1 MNPLPPPCP
10 RSLRWGAE
18 LQFLVDCR
26 VGLSGQA
33 LNIASAQYLKYTC
46 PKANPERILPDDL
59 LLDLDEPHGR
69 EAIYTN

>member
-1 MNPLPPPCP
+1 M
-10 RSLRWGAE
+10 
-18 LQFLVDCR
+18 
-26 VGLSGQA
+26 GLSGQA
-33 LNIASAQYLKYTC
+33 LNIASTQYLKYTC